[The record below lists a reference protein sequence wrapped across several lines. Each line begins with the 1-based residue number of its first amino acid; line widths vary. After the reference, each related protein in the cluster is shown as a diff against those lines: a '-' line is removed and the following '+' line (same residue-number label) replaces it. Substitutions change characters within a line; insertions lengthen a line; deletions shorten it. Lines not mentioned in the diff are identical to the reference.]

1 MRNSS
6 SRGREERSVEG
17 VMLLRLSRS
26 LVMAYAGSLS
36 VEFFTMNVTLLLK
49 SCDTTPEKAKRR
61 WIQVRVDR
69 SIFQLTDWTITI
81 ILR

>member
-1 MRNSS
+1 
-6 SRGREERSVEG
+6 
-17 VMLLRLSRS
+17 
-26 LVMAYAGSLS
+26 MAYAGSLS